1 MKASFRAISLVVAGF
16 FLCFCCLSSARSQTQ
31 SQQSTQKE
39 APVTHHA
46 SGSFDVKATPADGQS
61 GDTISRMTLDKQF
74 HGDLEGTSQGQ
85 MLATGSAKGSGA
97 YVAIERITG
106 TLQGHAGSFT
116 LQHSGTMNRGAPQLT
131 ITVVPD
137 SGTEQLAGI
146 EGKMNIII
154 AADGKHSYD
163 FEYTLPSPNEGA
175 MK

>member
-1 MKASFRAISLVVAGF
+1 MKTWLCASVLIAGF
-16 FLCFCCLSSARSQTQ
+16 WLGLSHAPSARAQTQ

-39 APVTHHA
+39 ALVTHHA
-46 SGSFDVKATPADGQS
+46 SGSFDVKAAPAGGQSADG
-61 GDTISRMTLDKQF
+61 INRMTLDKQF

-106 TLQGHAGSFT
+106 TLQGHTGSFT

-163 FEYTLPSPNEGA
+163 FEYTLPAPNEGA